1 LLTSRK
7 QTINTNETFD
17 FLREIV
23 QSIPDPTEAE
33 QSSTSAPRKPRKKA
47 QAQGGS
53 NMEVEV
59 PESKPDHMPDIGTW
73 KKDMSGGG
81 GTGEGGRGMF
91 DDYEDDEE
99 DY

>member
-1 LLTSRK
+1 MSRK

-33 QSSTSAPRKPRKKA
+33 QSSSSAPRKPRTKKA
-47 QAQGGS
+47 GGS
-53 NMEVEV
+53 NIEVEV
-59 PESKPDHMPDIGTW
+59 PESKPDNMPDIGTW